1 MRRITVNS
9 SRKVFQ
15 SAQRT
20 NDNSPAIYRWESKGK
35 LESQSAKRTTENL
48 CVRVFAVAGFTGFGI
63 NSLAN
68 LKCWAIFTRPLRG
81 QWPRILHSLSFT
93 FCLLLTAHCS
103 LLIVC
108 AQPGVPQPNSPL
120 YGGSVRSGDVSTGL
134 PPVLK
139 KVGIDQ
145 KLNEQLPLD
154 AVFKDELGN
163 EVRLGQFFK
172 GKPVVIALV
181 YYTCPMLCNQVMNG
195 MLGSFRQTSLNIGED
210 FEVVTVSFDTK
221 DTPAIASAK
230 KTTYIAGYNR
240 PSGNAGWH
248 FLTGD
253 DANIK
258 RLADA
263 VGFRYT
269 WDEQTKQ
276 YAHASG
282 IMIATAEG
290 KLARYFYGIEYPPRD
305 LRLALVEAS
314 ENKIGTPVDA
324 LMLYC
329 YHYDPAT
336 GKYGVVIMNVIRIAG
351 VVTIILIV
359 GLLLILRKRS
369 ARSMRLRETHAAP

>member
-1 MRRITVNS
+1 MQKT
-9 SRKVFQ
+9 
-15 SAQRT
+15 
-20 NDNSPAIYRWESKGK
+20 EGSK
-35 LESQSAKRTTENL
+35 
-48 CVRVFAVAGFTGFGI
+48 I
-63 NSLAN
+63 NSNRSARIRGCFS
-68 LKCWAIFTRPLRG
+68 LK
-81 QWPRILHSLSFT
+81 HSRRASGRLPAFRLLLSAFCRLLSAVCLLLSA
-93 FCLLLTAHCS
+93 FCLLAS
-103 LLIVC
+103 

-120 YGGSVRSGDVSTGL
+120 YGGGVRSGDVATGL

-145 KLNEQLPLD
+145 KLNGQVPLD
-154 AVFKDELGN
+154 AVFKDEQGN
-163 EVRLGQFFK
+163 EVRLGQYFK

-195 MLGSFRQTSLNIGED
+195 MLGSFRQTSLNIGEQ

-221 DTPAIASAK
+221 DTPAIAAAK

-240 PSGNAGWH
+240 PSGAAGWH

-258 RLADA
+258 QLADA

-282 IMIATAEG
+282 IMIATPDG
-290 KLARYFYGIEYPPRD
+290 KLARYFYGIEYPARD

-324 LMLYC
+324 LYLYC
-329 YHYDPAT
+329 FHYDPAT
-336 GKYGVVIMNVIRIAG
+336 GKYGAVVMNIIRVAG
-351 VVTIILIV
+351 VAT
-359 GLLLILRKRS
+359 LILMAVMFLVLRKIA
-369 ARSMRLRETHAAP
+369 ARRRMNFAEARG

>member
-1 MRRITVNS
+1 MQN
-9 SRKVFQ
+9 
-15 SAQRT
+15 A
-20 NDNSPAIYRWESKGK
+20 EGGK
-35 LESQSAKRTTENL
+35 KT
-48 CVRVFAVAGFTGFGI
+48 
-63 NSLAN
+63 
-68 LKCWAIFTRPLRG
+68 
-81 QWPRILHSLSFT
+81 ILHWTLAWCRLPAAICLLLSA
-93 FCLLLTAHCS
+93 FCLLNF
-103 LLIVC
+103 

-120 YGGSVRSGDVSTGL
+120 YGGGSNPGQVSAGL

-154 AVFKDELGN
+154 AVFKDEQGN
-163 EVRLGQFFK
+163 DVRLGQFFK

-221 DTPAIASAK
+221 DTPAIAAAK
-230 KTTYIAGYNR
+230 KKTYIAGYNR
-240 PSGNAGWH
+240 PSGDGGWH

-253 DANIK
+253 DANIR

-276 YAHASG
+276 FAHASG
-282 IMIATAEG
+282 IMIATPAG
-290 KLARYFYGIEYPPRD
+290 KLARYFYGIDYPARD
-305 LRLALVEAS
+305 MRLALVEAS

-329 YHYDPAT
+329 YHYDPSA

-351 VVTIILIV
+351 VVT
-359 GLLLILRKRS
+359 LILMAIMFLVLRKIT
-369 ARSMRLRETHAAP
+369 ARRRLVVSEARP

>member
-1 MRRITVNS
+1 MQKAV
-9 SRKVFQ
+9 SRKPSLLVW
-15 SAQRT
+15 R
-20 NDNSPAIYRWESKGK
+20 
-35 LESQSAKRTTENL
+35 
-48 CVRVFAVAGFTGFGI
+48 CAV
-63 NSLAN
+63 
-68 LKCWAIFTRPLRG
+68 
-81 QWPRILHSLSFT
+81 
-93 FCLLLTAHCS
+93 FCLLLSAFCLLAH
-103 LLIVC
+103 

-120 YGGSVRSGDVSTGL
+120 YGGGMRSGDVATGL
-134 PPVLK
+134 PQVLK

-145 KLNEQLPLD
+145 KLNGQVPLD
-154 AVFKDELGN
+154 AVFKDEQGN
-163 EVRLGQFFK
+163 EVRLGQYFK

-195 MLGSFRQTSLNIGED
+195 MLGSFRQISFNAGEQ

-221 DTPAIASAK
+221 DTPSIAAAK

-258 RLADA
+258 RLAEA

-282 IMIATAEG
+282 IMIATPEG
-290 KLARYFYGIEYPPRD
+290 KLARYFYGIDYPPRD

-336 GKYGVVIMNVIRIAG
+336 GKYGAVIMNIIRVAG
-351 VVTIILIV
+351 IMTLIV
-359 GLLLILRKRS
+359 MGLMFLVLRKIAARRQLVAS
-369 ARSMRLRETHAAP
+369 AAGP